1 LSQPSEL
8 GTLPLL
14 ITRARGG
21 VIPATDSLRVAELR
35 DRQADQLG
43 GGGGFGGTSTEPIA
57 LAGSRTDDSWGDGG
71 GADDRCVG
79 VLSWLAE
86 ASGTVNT
93 WLARLVGVAALVLVS
108 ASDAEGARSKRKK
121 AE

>member
-1 LSQPSEL
+1 M
-8 GTLPLL
+8 
-14 ITRARGG
+14 
-21 VIPATDSLRVAELR
+21 
-35 DRQADQLG
+35 
-43 GGGGFGGTSTEPIA
+43 
-57 LAGSRTDDSWGDGG
+57 AGSRTDDSWGDGG

-108 ASDAEGARSKRKK
+108 ASDAEGATARRKK
-121 AE
+121 TSESSGGPYGGVYCLYGALRALGVEV